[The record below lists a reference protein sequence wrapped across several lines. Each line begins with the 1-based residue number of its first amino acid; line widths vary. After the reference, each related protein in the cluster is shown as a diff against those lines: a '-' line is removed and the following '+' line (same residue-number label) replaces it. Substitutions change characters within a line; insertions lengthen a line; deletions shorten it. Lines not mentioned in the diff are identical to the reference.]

1 MVVRGGIG
9 GSPHGVDEV
18 EVKQAA
24 IAAVVQW
31 WK

>member
-1 MVVRGGIG
+1 VALLVAAR
-9 GSPHGVDEV
+9 PHGVDEV